1 MLCYSFILNCGVFYA
16 IAVLYIV
23 NSLEVAEI
31 KRIKQKK
38 FAVIISMTILIIT
51 ILSSLNL
58 YATYYNTRKTIEL
71 TIANQ
76 GMSTAQAVLD
86 HFDVH
91 TYEEFLQDQEST
103 DKLRKLDHELRNA
116 KKYSGAIYVYILKN
130 DEENQPRLVD
140 GFPEDD
146 SATIIGDCCRLS
158 TELKSKFTE
167 DEPFFIRVK
176 DDSSGTYV
184 TSGVPIVSSNGEII
198 GSLVV
203 KESVTKVDKITDDV
217 MKSSFPFFMFSGLFV
232 LFSFSIF
239 LAFQVWLRREVTSQV
254 GDTEETY
261 QGEFQSMLHT
271 MRSIRHDFINH
282 IQVIQGLLKLG
293 REDRALEYV
302 NSLTSE
308 VESMELPLK
317 VKNPALLI
325 LLQSKWVRAQ
335 NDKVDMHLFVDE
347 QPFQKMKSIDLIKI
361 LSNLIDNAF
370 DATLLLP
377 ESERFISIEAKST
390 STMYLFKVENL
401 GPNIPKDFVNKI
413 FQAGFSTKKER
424 LGVPRGDGLSIVK
437 QVVDRYGGEINI
449 HSNKNSTTFIVK
461 IPVKS

>member
-1 MLCYSFILNCGVFYA
+1 
-16 IAVLYIV
+16 
-23 NSLEVAEI
+23 
-31 KRIKQKK
+31 
-38 FAVIISMTILIIT
+38 
-51 ILSSLNL
+51 
-58 YATYYNTRKTIEL
+58 
-71 TIANQ
+71 
-76 GMSTAQAVLD
+76 
-86 HFDVH
+86 
-91 TYEEFLQDQEST
+91 
-103 DKLRKLDHELRNA
+103 
-116 KKYSGAIYVYILKN
+116 
-130 DEENQPRLVD
+130 
-140 GFPEDD
+140 
-146 SATIIGDCCRLS
+146 
-158 TELKSKFTE
+158 
-167 DEPFFIRVK
+167 
-176 DDSSGTYV
+176 
-184 TSGVPIVSSNGEII
+184 
-198 GSLVV
+198 
-203 KESVTKVDKITDDV
+203 
-217 MKSSFPFFMFSGLFV
+217 MFSGLFV